1 MGHGRPPSS
10 PGDVGHRRHATVPGV
25 GPTRGDP
32 GMTHGGAFWFPFGFK
47 CATAV
52 LRRPHLWFT
61 AARQAGRSIPARWWT
76 QAPFVPFP
84 DRTYLR
90 FRLETAYGSHATPR
104 VDDVVRY
111 LEWCRVAGAGP
122 V

>member
-1 MGHGRPPSS
+1 MGHGEPPPS

-32 GMTHGGAFWFPFGFK
+32 GMTHGAPFWFH

-61 AARQAGRSIPARWWT
+61 AVRQAGRSIPQRWWR

-90 FRLETAYGSHATPR
+90 FRLETAYGSHGSPR

-111 LEWCRVAGAGP
+111 LEWCRIAGHN
-122 V
+122 